1 MFPVN
6 GAVGLTVLR
15 VIVAII
21 FLVHGY
27 QKIFLLGLGS
37 TGSFFGS
44 VGIPLPGAA
53 ALLVASLELLGG
65 LMILL
70 GVLARS
76 LALILLFDPPAWSW
90 CSADRVGTPCS
101 TSRPLPCPALPAA
114 CPGKRRSRLQAFSP
128 AAAFTG
134 AAGVCLFGSW
144 ASAGAGPTPDPC
156 PEFRLPG
163 FPAPVN
169 CCLTARS

>member
-6 GAVGLTVLR
+6 GAVGLTLLR

-27 QKIFLLGLGS
+27 QKIFLLGLGD

-44 VGIPLPGAA
+44 VGIPLPGLA

-76 LALILLFDPPAWSW
+76 MALILLFDPLVAFFTVHLPKGFFAVEGGYEFVLLLVTACVVLVLSGPGRYALLDYETA
-90 CSADRVGTPCS
+90 SLTRTTRVRRL
-101 TSRPLPCPALPAA
+101 SR
-114 CPGKRRSRLQAFSP
+114 
-128 AAAFTG
+128 
-134 AAGVCLFGSW
+134 
-144 ASAGAGPTPDPC
+144 
-156 PEFRLPG
+156 
-163 FPAPVN
+163 
-169 CCLTARS
+169 